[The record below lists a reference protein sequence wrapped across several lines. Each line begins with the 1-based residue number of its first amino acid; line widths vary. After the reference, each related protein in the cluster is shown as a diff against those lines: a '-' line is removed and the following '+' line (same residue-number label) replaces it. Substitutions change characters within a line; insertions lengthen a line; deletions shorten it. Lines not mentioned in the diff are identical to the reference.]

1 MWGLYFLVELCY
13 RVREPILLVG
23 ETGGGKTTI
32 CHLRR
37 PNCKAI
43 TAVEGQYQIRIY
55 NVLQI
60 QYGEEITFDYNS
72 VTESKK
78 EYEESVC
85 LCGSQVCRMSYLN
98 LTGEGAF
105 QKVLKGCRGILDQY
119 QLMSEACELN
129 IVSEEVYID
138 LGRTGRERI
147 KY

>member
-55 NVLQI
+55 TVRQI

-105 QKVLKGCRGILDQY
+105 QKVLKGCHGILDQY
-119 QLMSEACELN
+119 QLMSEVCELN

-147 KY
+147 KC

>member
-32 CHLRR
+32 CHSRR
-37 PNCKAI
+37 PNRKAI

-85 LCGSQVCRMSYLN
+85 LCGSQVFQMSYLN
-98 LTGEGAF
+98 LTGRKA
-105 QKVLKGCRGILDQY
+105 LKRKLVSKLKKDNGGKF
-119 QLMSEACELN
+119 SP
-129 IVSEEVYID
+129 IV
-138 LGRTGRERI
+138 
-147 KY
+147 

>member
-13 RVREPILLVG
+13 RVHEPILLVG

-32 CHLRR
+32 CHLHR

-55 NVLQI
+55 TVRQI

-105 QKVLKGCRGILDQY
+105 QKVLKGCHGILDQY

>member
-1 MWGLYFLVELCY
+1 M
-13 RVREPILLVG
+13 REPILLVG

-32 CHLRR
+32 CHSRR
-37 PNCKAI
+37 PNRKAI

-55 NVLQI
+55 NVRQI

-85 LCGSQVCRMSYLN
+85 LCGSQVFQMSYLN
-98 LTGEGAF
+98 LTGEGTF